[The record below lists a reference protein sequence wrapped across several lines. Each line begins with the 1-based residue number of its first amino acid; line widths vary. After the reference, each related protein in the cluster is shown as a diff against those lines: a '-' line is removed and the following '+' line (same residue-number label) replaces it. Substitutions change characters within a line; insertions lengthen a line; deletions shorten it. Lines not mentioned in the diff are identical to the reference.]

1 MATDRLT
8 GLDTAFL
15 CMDQPTA
22 PMNMGGVAV
31 FAPPQPVHPTRIVEL
46 LLARAERIPQL
57 RQRLRTSWLPFGSA
71 CWEDDPGFVVNR
83 HVYAHRLG
91 TPRYHGQLAARVATI
106 MAEPLDTTRPP
117 WQLHLITGLAGGRF
131 AIVAK
136 LHHALADGASATMLA
151 LGLLDGAAEQAPPSP
166 AARPA
171 EQRTPWPLGQPVR
184 MLTEAASAAGGLP
197 ERLRRTGEV
206 VDIASAVARNAR
218 RAPSSPLLAPPSGRR
233 RITTLRVE
241 LEHIRRIRRQ
251 HGGTTNDVLLA
262 TLAGALRQ
270 WLGERGHRVDT
281 LPVRAFVP
289 VSRRPNP
296 HDAQCAGNRLSGYLC
311 DLPIGEPDPLRRLHT
326 IRGTMDANKR
336 AGDRCGAG
344 AIPVLA
350 ETLPAAVHRLATPLL
365 GRHAALLFD
374 TVVTN
379 VPLPNMP
386 LYFDGAELREIY
398 PLVPLAY
405 GHGLAVAFCTYR
417 DIVHIGLHA
426 DAATLP
432 DVDRLGEVIPD
443 TVNAMWEPP
452 AVPLSQ
458 RPVRPVRRLASRQP
472 VRRGA

>member
-1 MATDRLT
+1 MMTDRLT

-57 RQRLRTSWLPFGSA
+57 RQRLRTSWLPLGSA
-71 CWEDDPGFVVNR
+71 CLEDDPGFVVNR

-91 TPRYHGQLAARVATI
+91 TPRHHGQLAARVATI

-136 LHHALADGASATMLA
+136 LHHALADGDGATRLA
-151 LGLLDGAAEQAPPSP
+151 LGLLDGSAEQAPPSP

-171 EQRTPWPLGQPVR
+171 AQRTPWLLGQPAR
-184 MLTEAASAAGGLP
+184 MLAEAASAAGGLP

-218 RAPSSPLLAPPSGRR
+218 RRAPSSPLLAPPSGRR

-241 LEHIRRIRRQ
+241 LEHIRKIRRQ
-251 HGGTTNDVLLA
+251 HGGTNNDVLLA

-289 VSRRPNP
+289 VSRRRAAQ
-296 HDAQCAGNRLSGYLC
+296 DAQCAGNRLSGYLC

-326 IRGTMDANKR
+326 IRDTMDANKR
-336 AGDRCGAG
+336 AGDRHGAG

-365 GRHAALLFD
+365 GRRAALLFD

-379 VPLPNMP
+379 VPLPNIP

-417 DIVHIGLHA
+417 DTVHIGLHA

-432 DVDRLGEVIPD
+432 DVDRLGEAIPCA
-443 TVNAMWEPP
+443 VGAMWEPP
-452 AVPLSQ
+452 IVPRSQ
-458 RPVRPVRRLASRQP
+458 RPARRLASRQP
-472 VRRGA
+472 VMRGA